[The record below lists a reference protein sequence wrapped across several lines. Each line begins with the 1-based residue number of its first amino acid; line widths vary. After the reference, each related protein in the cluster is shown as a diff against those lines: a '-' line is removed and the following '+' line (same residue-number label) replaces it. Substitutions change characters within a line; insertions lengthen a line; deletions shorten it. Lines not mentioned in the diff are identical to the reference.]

1 MVYSNK
7 QFMEWSM
14 DLEHMSFQQVGY
26 LRWNRKAVLV
36 SSTEDL
42 CGWAQLTCLE
52 QSSAL
57 SLKILQESTMGTRII

>member
-1 MVYSNK
+1 
-7 QFMEWSM
+7 M

-42 CGWAQLTCLE
+42 CGWAQLICLE

>member
-14 DLEHMSFQQVGY
+14 DLEHTSFQQVGY